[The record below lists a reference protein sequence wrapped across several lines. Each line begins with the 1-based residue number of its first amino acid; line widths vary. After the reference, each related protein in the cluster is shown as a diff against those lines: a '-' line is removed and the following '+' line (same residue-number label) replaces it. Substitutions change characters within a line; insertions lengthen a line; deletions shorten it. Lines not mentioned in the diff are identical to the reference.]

1 MDDMTKEEFDAEI
14 QKGFDDVADGRVK
27 SAAEVFSDIRRSMRY
42 KILVTET
49 TQEDIS
55 NKNN

>member
-27 SAAEVFSDIRRSMRY
+27 SATEVFSDIRRSMRY

-49 TQEDIS
+49 AQEDIS